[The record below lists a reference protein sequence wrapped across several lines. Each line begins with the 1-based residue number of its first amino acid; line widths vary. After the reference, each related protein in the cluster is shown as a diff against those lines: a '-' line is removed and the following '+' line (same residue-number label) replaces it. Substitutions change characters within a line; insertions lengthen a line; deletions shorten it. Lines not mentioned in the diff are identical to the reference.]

1 MTNITLIYSSR
12 EPDGY
17 RSREIRE
24 RGIAKRVTM
33 TGVTLAVWWSR
44 TFVGNVIC
52 NQYEIQKGGFE
63 NRFVGPKITR

>member
-1 MTNITLIYSSR
+1 
-12 EPDGY
+12 
-17 RSREIRE
+17 
-24 RGIAKRVTM
+24 M

-63 NRFVGPKITR
+63 NRFVGPKITRWKKQTYLLYNINIDFVFFYSLGLV